1 MFADDFL
8 SDEELLKQR
17 PEVVFDSSR
26 ALPAE
31 KFQGETL
38 RPILKLRNEWLLGQ
52 MRSYLAQHHPGF
64 AGFTPAAQLEVIEKA
79 VKSNSKFRDVL
90 TQAVFALMTKA
101 EKEFVQTHRK
111 DVAGRLSQLL
121 IQRFVSQRG
130 KLL

>member
-8 SDEELLKQR
+8 SDEELLKLR

-38 RPILKLRNEWLLGQ
+38 RPILKHKNEWLLGQ
-52 MRSYLAQHHPGF
+52 MRGYLVKRHPGF
-64 AGFTPAAQLEVIEKA
+64 AGFTPAEQYEAIEKA
-79 VKSNSKFRDVL
+79 VKNNVKFRN
-90 TQAVFALMTKA
+90 TITKAVSALMTNA
-101 EKEFVQTHRK
+101 EKEFVQLNRK
-111 DVAGRLSQLL
+111 DIAGRLTQLL
-121 IQRFVSQRG
+121 IERFMSQRE

>member
-8 SDEELLKQR
+8 SDEELLKLR

-38 RPILKLRNEWLLGQ
+38 RPILKYKNEWLLGQ
-52 MRSYLAQHHPGF
+52 LRAYLTKRFPGF
-64 AGFTPAAQLEVIEKA
+64 AGFTQVAQYEAIENA
-79 VKSNSKFRDVL
+79 VKRNAKFRQ
-90 TQAVFALMTKA
+90 TIMQAVFALMTKA
-101 EKEFVQTHRK
+101 EKEFAHTHRK
-111 DVAGRLSQLL
+111 DVAGRLTQLL
-121 IQRFVSQRG
+121 IERFVSQRE